1 MIETIRTAALL
12 TAFIVLLAACT
23 GPNQAAPTRDR
34 AGSPNNSLERHEASN
49 PPEKLK
55 RVSAGWTTNW
65 NKHTVPY
72 DEIISGGPPRDG
84 IPSIDAPKFI
94 SQGEA
99 QKWLKESEPVIALEM
114 NRNARAYPLQI
125 LMWHEIVND
134 KFGDIPV
141 LITFCPLCNS
151 AITFERT
158 IDEHVYEFGTSGLLR
173 HSDLIMYD
181 RSTESLWQQFT
192 GEAIVGDLVGKK
204 LKLLPSS
211 IVSFGEF
218 QKAYPKGQVMSRNTG
233 FTRNYGQNPYV
244 GYDSVDSSPFLY
256 SGETDSRL
264 LPMERVVT
272 VSLAKVDVAYPVK
285 VLRRLGVIHDQTEDQ
300 ELVVF
305 YQPGANSA
313 LDSSTISEG
322 RDVGSTGVFSPVLDG
337 ENFSFRRDGE
347 TIKDLQTEST
357 WNVFG
362 QAIDGPMTGKRLA
375 PIVHG
380 DHFWFAWAA
389 FKPDTIV
396 FREK

>member
-1 MIETIRTAALL
+1 MIATIRTAALL

-23 GPNQAAPTRDR
+23 GPNQAAPTRDL

-218 QKAYPKGQVMSRNTG
+218 QKAYPQGQVMSRNTG

-337 ENFSFRRDGE
+337 ESLSFRRDGE

-357 WNVFG
+357 WNIFG

-380 DHFWFAWAA
+380 DLFWFAWAA
-389 FKPDTIV
+389 FKPDTII